1 MMVELFRENKTGLS
15 YRVPG
20 GSAGPAAGCRVAFDF
35 GRNQPGVSGD
45 RRAPTREYSRFRT
58 EGVGICS
65 RRGKKVLKREKWG
78 RGASADRSQELTS
91 LPSEKL
97 LPTPANPYHQS
108 VL

>member
-1 MMVELFRENKTGLS
+1 M
-15 YRVPG
+15 
-20 GSAGPAAGCRVAFDF
+20 
-35 GRNQPGVSGD
+35 
-45 RRAPTREYSRFRT
+45 
-58 EGVGICS
+58 
-65 RRGKKVLKREKWG
+65 LKGEKWG